1 MQIQKNDGRQ
11 IKALEALAKLKERFS
26 SKKTALKMMVTD
38 AKSLKKIADKEF
50 NLAEPPA
57 FEPVTPGS
65 YLNSWNDK
73 ADAATAHIASDKQE
87 RMEGDITGQET
98 FGMRHGKINFR
109 EKLAE
114 PTITTF

>member
-38 AKSLKKIADKEF
+38 AKNVKAVVDREF

-87 RMEGDITGQET
+87 RTEGDITGQET
-98 FGMRHGKINFR
+98 FGMRHGKIKFR
-109 EKLAE
+109 PKLTE